1 MIICSEEMDRLKES
15 VENGE
20 LRENDSYCDY
30 DDYED
35 EYGHNYIDDEQRN
48 FIREANK
55 FFAENQLRYVAKY
68 GVENVRIKR
77 LEDGERWSDYEV

>member
-1 MIICSEEMDRLKES
+1 MMICNEEMDRLKAS

-20 LRENDSYCDY
+20 LQENDIYCDY

-35 EYGHNYIDDEQRN
+35 EYGHNYIDDEQRS

-55 FFAENQLRYVAKY
+55 FFEENQIRYVAKY
-68 GVENVRIKR
+68 GAENVWIKK
-77 LEDGERWSDYEV
+77 LGDEEHWCDYEP

>member
-68 GVENVRIKR
+68 GVENVRIKK
-77 LEDGERWSDYEV
+77 LAEGERWCDYEV

>member
-1 MIICSEEMDRLKES
+1 MIICREEMDRLKES

-20 LRENDSYCDY
+20 LQENDIYCDY

-55 FFAENQLRYVAKY
+55 FFEENQIRYVATY
-68 GVENVRIKR
+68 GLESVRIGR
-77 LEDGERWSDYEV
+77 LGDGEHWSDYEP

>member
-20 LRENDSYCDY
+20 LKENDIYCDY

-35 EYGHNYIDDEQRN
+35 EYGHNFIDEEQRN

-55 FFAENQLRYVAKY
+55 FFKENNIRYVAKY
-68 GVENVRIKR
+68 GVENVRIVK
-77 LEDGERWSDYEV
+77 LENGKHWSDYEL